1 MPVRTFTLDA
11 SALAAAHCSGV
22 LALHEAALGGTF
34 SLAEEPPPAAG
45 APAVRHERVRVIS
58 ISGPLQT
65 RAQQHMCGFADGY
78 DAIVS
83 RVGSAFASAEVD
95 AVVLDVL
102 SPGGDAVGN
111 LEAARRLRQIATESG
126 KPLLAAV
133 TMGYSAA
140 YALASAA
147 ESIFVMPSGGV
158 GSIGTIAVHVS
169 EARALA
175 NEGLDV
181 TILRSDPTK
190 AMGHPAEALSEEAR
204 AELQRRVDTLGTA
217 FRELVSEHRGLS
229 AADLDELGA
238 RTRHGSAAVDGGLA
252 DGVGSLDDVV
262 ALAAVRAAERA
273 AKKERDRDMAYSA
286 NFLSALGLPA
296 GASDAAVEAATLPL
310 LGLARF
316 TLESTGA
323 ATPDAARGVMSARFE
338 AAAAVP
344 DLRARLDTAEREK
357 LLEAAVRDR
366 KLDPAQAWSWTVD
379 AQGNKVRGFSAWAG
393 PPRKNER
400 GEEVG
405 QTLGQLRADLDTRA
419 PASFAASAQERRPG
433 AGPAPADQ
441 VSRFASSEGVSPDI
455 ARQALEQVQA
465 ALRAQGQA

>member
-1 MPVRTFTLDA
+1 VPARTFTLNA

-22 LALHEAALGGTF
+22 LALHESALGGTF
-34 SLAEEPPPAAG
+34 SLADEAPPAAG
-45 APAVRHERVRVIS
+45 APAARRERVRVVS

-65 RAQQHMCGFADGY
+65 RAQQHVCGYADGY
-78 DAIVS
+78 DAVVS
-83 RVGSAFASAEVD
+83 RVGAALASADVE

-111 LEAARRLRQIATESG
+111 LEAARRLRQMAQDSG

-190 AMGHPAEALSEEAR
+190 ALGHPAEQLSEEAR
-204 AELQRRVDTLGTA
+204 AELQKRVDTLGAA
-217 FRELVSEHRGLS
+217 FRELVAEHRGLTS
-229 AADLDELGA
+229 ADLDELGA
-238 RTRHGSAAVDGGLA
+238 RTRHGSAAIDAGLA

-273 AKKERDRDMAYSA
+273 AKKERDRDMPYSA

-296 GASDAAVEAATLPL
+296 GASDAAVEAAALPL
-310 LGLARF
+310 VSLART

-323 ATPDAARGVMSARFE
+323 STPDAARGVMSARFAS
-338 AAAAVP
+338 AAEVP
-344 DLRARLDTAEREK
+344 GLKAKLDAAEREK
-357 LLEAAVRDR
+357 LLEQAVRDR
-366 KLDPAQAWSWTVD
+366 KLDPAQAWSFTVNE
-379 AQGNKVRGFSAWAG
+379 AGEKVRGFSAWAG
-393 PPRKNER
+393 PPRQNER
-400 GEEVG
+400 GEDVG
-405 QTLGQLRADLDTRA
+405 QSLGQLRADLDTRS
-419 PASFAASAQERRPG
+419 PAAFAASAQEHRPG

-455 ARQALEQVQA
+455 ARQALDQVQA